1 MTFRVMREVI
11 GGDKPVG
18 DITRDDCRRVR
29 DLFRRLP
36 PNATK
41 RFPRLSLSA
50 AADQA
55 ERDGLPTL
63 NARTV
68 NANITRVSAIFNWAI
83 QEGHMEKNPAG
94 KLSVRED
101 GARKREPFSID
112 QLTKIFAAPLYTGCR
127 DDQAGYSMPGPNH
140 PHRARFWV
148 PLLSLF
154 HGLRLNEACQLRPE
168 DITERDGLPVLL
180 IRAGDSTQR
189 IKSRAGTRIVPI
201 HPEVLKIGFMKFVD
215 ERRAAKSDRLF
226 PELKQDTR
234 GYHSD
239 ALQKWF
245 SRFLVSCDAARK
257 GTTFHSFRHGWADR
271 AREAHIPQDRRKALG
286 GWSETGIDARYGAGF
301 PTRMLA
307 DDIAKIRY
315 PGFDLSHLHSG
326 GR

>member
-101 GARKREPFSID
+101 GARKREPSA
-112 QLTKIFAAPLYTGCR
+112 LT
-127 DDQAGYSMPGPNH
+127 N
-140 PHRARFWV
+140 
-148 PLLSLF
+148 
-154 HGLRLNEACQLRPE
+154 
-168 DITERDGLPVLL
+168 
-180 IRAGDSTQR
+180 
-189 IKSRAGTRIVPI
+189 
-201 HPEVLKIGFMKFVD
+201 
-215 ERRAAKSDRLF
+215 
-226 PELKQDTR
+226 
-234 GYHSD
+234 
-239 ALQKWF
+239 
-245 SRFLVSCDAARK
+245 
-257 GTTFHSFRHGWADR
+257 
-271 AREAHIPQDRRKALG
+271 
-286 GWSETGIDARYGAGF
+286 
-301 PTRMLA
+301 
-307 DDIAKIRY
+307 
-315 PGFDLSHLHSG
+315 
-326 GR
+326 